1 MPMVKDER
9 RQRSTLAT
17 RCSQLAR
24 NSPSSNRLCF
34 SVSRCCSTLILSTP
48 TRHSQRA
55 DLIEVST
62 GSSRLRRPT
71 SVGEQYRAEP
81 EIQFI
86 DGVVHM
92 TLLLGLPRCLPWEGG
107 GKGTLVSGSD
117 EWGTTARAA
126 IVAVGRE
133 RTETAGCVAQATVE
147 SKHHRIVLAD
157 FRAKV
162 DTCVQDR
169 FLNLVA

>member
-55 DLIEVST
+55 DVIEVST
-62 GSSRLRRPT
+62 GSGRLRRPT
-71 SVGEQYRAEP
+71 SVGGAIPGRARNSIHRWCCP
-81 EIQFI
+81 
-86 DGVVHM
+86 HNPLAR
-92 TLLLGLPRCLPWEGG
+92 TSSLPAMGGRREGDFG
-107 GKGTLVSGSD
+107 I
-117 EWGTTARAA
+117 RQRR
-126 IVAVGRE
+126 VGYYGPCCQR
-133 RTETAGCVAQATVE
+133 RGWPGAAGCVAQATVE
-147 SKHHRIVLAD
+147 SHNLRIVLAD
-157 FRAKV
+157 FRARRRMHALKI
-162 DTCVQDR
+162 DC
-169 FLNLVA
+169 